1 MRDTDIRPNLPKR
14 CKICDLG
21 LLNSMEQLVEC
32 CPFCFRTI
40 YCEPNQKVMIQSKG
54 NDSI

>member
-14 CKICDLG
+14 CKICNLG

-32 CPFCFRTI
+32 CPFCFRTV
-40 YCEPNQKVMIQSKG
+40 YCETNPKVTIH
-54 NDSI
+54 D